1 MAKSRDAIRMNEAEQ
16 AALFAEAKSLQVST
30 LGKDGAPHLTTLWYC
45 VQDGKF
51 LFETYG
57 KSQKVVNL
65 RRDPRIA
72 VLVEAG
78 SEYAQLRGVSVQGRA
93 EIVEEGDRLLDLMGV
108 LVRHHHPGLTPEQ
121 ADATAAAMAR
131 KRVVVV
137 VHPEKTVSWD
147 HRKLA
152 DSMSPLEKVG

>member
-1 MAKSRDAIRMNEAEQ
+1 MAKARDAIRMTEAEQ
-16 AALFAEAKSLQVST
+16 AALFDACKSLQVAT
-30 LGKDGAPHLTTLWYC
+30 LGRDGAPHLTTLWYC

-78 SEYAQLRGVSVQGRA
+78 TEYAELRGVSVRGRA
-93 EIVEEGDRLLDLMGV
+93 EIVEDGDRLIALMGV
-108 LVRHHHPGLTPEQ
+108 LVRHHHPGLTPAE
-121 ADATAAAMAR
+121 ADATATQMAR
-131 KRVVVV
+131 KRVVVI

-152 DSMSPLEKVG
+152 DRTSPLEKGG